1 MKNKRVSIYIVF
13 FICSIFHSC
22 TLDEHLDIEIDNIK
36 RDCNTSIFH
45 SICPDMHIETV
56 QALLGPANEIE
67 LGTYDED
74 EVLIYNYYFK
84 DHKLQVFKI
93 ENNERIEELYYI
105 PYLSHSMHL
114 KKFLAN
120 PQMYNINNETDF
132 INIYHQDTLYY
143 SIELSNMIIKS
154 INYFILP
161 I

>member
-1 MKNKRVSIYIVF
+1 MKNKRVSFYIIF

-22 TLDEHLDIEIDNIK
+22 TLNEHLDIEVDNIK

-84 DHKLQVFKI
+84 DHKLQIFKI
-93 ENNERIEELYYI
+93 EKNERIEELYYI
-105 PYLSHSMHL
+105 PYLSHPMHL

-120 PQMYNINNETDF
+120 PKMYNINNETDF

-143 SIELSNMIIKS
+143 SIKLSNMIIKS

>member
-22 TLDEHLDIEIDNIK
+22 TLNEHLDIEIDNIK

-56 QALLGPANEIE
+56 QVLLGSANEIE

-105 PYLSHSMHL
+105 PYLSHPMHL

-120 PQMYNINNETDF
+120 PKMYNINNETDF

-143 SIELSNMIIKS
+143 SIELSNMNIKS

>member
-1 MKNKRVSIYIVF
+1 MKNKRVSFYIIF

-22 TLDEHLDIEIDNIK
+22 TLNKHLDIEVDNIK

-84 DHKLQVFKI
+84 DHKLQIFKI
-93 ENNERIEELYYI
+93 EKNERIEELYYI
-105 PYLSHSMHL
+105 PYLSHPMHL

-120 PQMYNINNETDF
+120 PKMYNINNETDF

-143 SIELSNMIIKS
+143 SIKLSNMIIKS

>member
-1 MKNKRVSIYIVF
+1 MKNKRVSFYIIF

-22 TLDEHLDIEIDNIK
+22 TLNGHLDIEVDNIK

-84 DHKLQVFKI
+84 DHKLQIFKI
-93 ENNERIEELYYI
+93 EKNERIEELYYI
-105 PYLSHSMHL
+105 PYLSHPMHL

-120 PQMYNINNETDF
+120 PKMYNINNETDF

-143 SIELSNMIIKS
+143 SIKLSNMIIKS

>member
-13 FICSIFHSC
+13 FICNIFHSC
-22 TLDEHLDIEIDNIK
+22 TLNEHLDIEIDNIK

-105 PYLSHSMHL
+105 PYYIC
-114 KKFLAN
+114 A
-120 PQMYNINNETDF
+120 Y
-132 INIYHQDTLYY
+132 
-143 SIELSNMIIKS
+143 
-154 INYFILP
+154 
-161 I
+161 

>member
-1 MKNKRVSIYIVF
+1 MKNKRVSFYIIF

-22 TLDEHLDIEIDNIK
+22 TLNEHLYIEVDNIK

-84 DHKLQVFKI
+84 DHKLQIFKI
-93 ENNERIEELYYI
+93 EKNERIEELYYI
-105 PYLSHSMHL
+105 PYLSHPMHL

-120 PQMYNINNETDF
+120 PKMYNINNETDF

-143 SIELSNMIIKS
+143 SIKLSNMIIKS